1 MMLVLRRPYLLQPS
15 FSLLMR
21 SLRSSS
27 AYNLWKQRLDEALIN
42 ASPATTQLLR
52 ASISLYATAQITF
65 SIDIHELQIYAGAET
80 AAGLIV
86 SPAVFH
92 ATETRIRMWSGSREG
107 RASTWHAVHFL
118 RSCLQHWRQSTADLA

>member
-1 MMLVLRRPYLLQPS
+1 
-15 FSLLMR
+15 MR

>member
-1 MMLVLRRPYLLQPS
+1 MHAP
-15 FSLLMR
+15 
-21 SLRSSS
+21 
-27 AYNLWKQRLDEALIN
+27 
-42 ASPATTQLLR
+42 PATTQLLR

-65 SIDIHELQIYAGAET
+65 SIDIHECVLFVAACHLATDSLCPLRLQIYAGAET

-92 ATETRIRMWSGSREG
+92 ATEQRIRMWSGSREG